1 VLAIFPE
8 NGFACRN
15 ITKEAIEFVT
25 SSRFFTTGAV
35 IAKSYG

>member
-8 NGFACRN
+8 KGFAGHN
-15 ITKEAIEFVT
+15 ITQEAGSLVT

-35 IAKSYG
+35 ITKLYE